1 MKEKF
6 MADYRY
12 KKGANKHI
20 KNINEK
26 KNCCVNCNEYRKLK
40 TLKYMLFMKH

>member
-6 MADYRY
+6 MTDYRY

-26 KNCCVNCNEYRKLK
+26 KIAALTAMSIENWKP
-40 TLKYMLFMKH
+40 